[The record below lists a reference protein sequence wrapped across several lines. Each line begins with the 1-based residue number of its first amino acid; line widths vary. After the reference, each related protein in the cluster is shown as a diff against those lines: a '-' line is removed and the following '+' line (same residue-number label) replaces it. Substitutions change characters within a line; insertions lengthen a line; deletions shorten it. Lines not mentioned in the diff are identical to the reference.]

1 MRFDIRPRIRRAF
14 HLALRRR
21 DLTEREIDEELRTHV
36 AFRVSQLVAR
46 GLTREEAERVAY
58 QRFGGSWDET
68 VHRLRRSGR
77 TRDGQL
83 RLREWLDAARA
94 DLAYAVRT
102 LVREPGFATVVV
114 LTFALGIGA
123 NATMFAVIDR
133 LLLQPPPHVG
143 QPGGVFELS
152 RVAERDGKTQY
163 QTSMQYALFA
173 QLRADTA
180 AFRDVA
186 AASFISTQTLGS
198 GAEAE
203 QAFVVLA
210 SSNYFNVLATK
221 PALGRFF
228 GATEDNEV
236 ASSDVAVLGYGFWQ
250 RRFGG
255 DPAILGK
262 VIRVG
267 PREFTVIGVAREGFT
282 GVNPLRVDLWLP
294 MSHAE
299 VFGMVRRPWAGSW
312 GSIWLTIYARLQRG
326 VSRDAAAARVR
337 TVFTRGMESSLGAG
351 KARQIPSFLE
361 APFALRS
368 ILPSTQLAGDPQA
381 KLARLLLGVTVVVL
395 VITCANVASLLLA
408 RGTERRREI
417 AVRLAL
423 GVSRWRLLRML
434 ISETA
439 VLAVCGGVAAIMVA
453 HGGTALLQATLL
465 QDFAWTE
472 SAFDG
477 RVLAATLALV
487 LATIVLAGLV
497 PAFRSSRPDVVES
510 LQAGGREGGASVSRL
525 RAALMTAQAT
535 LCVVLIVGAGL
546 FVQSLRQAARF
557 RLGFDTTGVIA
568 ATMDLTTL
576 GYKLPARLA
585 LYGSMRDRLAALPD
599 VAAASVASTYAL
611 QRWRFGVGVRV
622 PGRDSLPRGPAGIT
636 SYNAVSG
643 DYFTTLGLT
652 VIEGRPITAAD
663 VIAEARVAVLSA
675 AMARAYWPN
684 ERAVDRCIMLNAD
697 SVCTTVVGVAADA
710 KQGPQ
715 REDPQ
720 FVVYV
725 PAGPRWAAG
734 PNVLLV
740 RARGGD
746 ARRLVAPIRRAMQS
760 AAPNLP
766 YADVQTLDDVL
777 APEIRPWKT
786 GATLFSIFGGL
797 ALLIAAMGLY
807 SAISY
812 SVVQRRH
819 EFGVRMAL
827 GARIADVVR
836 LVMDQGVRAALL
848 GIVAGSLIAI
858 GAGRFVEALLFQTS
872 PRSPAAFAL
881 AAFIIVSVAAAA
893 SFVPAWRAAR
903 VDPMMALRGE

>member
-1 MRFDIRPRIRRAF
+1 MGFDIRPRIRRAF
-14 HLALRRR
+14 RLALRRR

-36 AFRVSQLVAR
+36 AFRISQLMAR
-46 GLTREEAERVAY
+46 GLTREDAERLAY
-58 QRFGGSWDET
+58 QRFGGSWEE
-68 VHRLRRSGR
+68 VVNRVQRSGR
-77 TRDGQL
+77 ARDGQL
-83 RLREWLDAARA
+83 KMRERLDAARA

-102 LVREPGFATVVV
+102 LVREPAFAIVVA

-133 LLLQPPPHVG
+133 LLLQPPPQVG
-143 QPGGVFELS
+143 QPGDVFQVS
-152 RVAERDGKTQY
+152 RVVQRDGKTQY
-163 QTSMQYALFA
+163 ETSMQYALFA
-173 QLRADTA
+173 ALRADTT

-186 AASFISTQTLGS
+186 ATSFITTQTLGS
-198 GAEAE
+198 GADAE
-203 QAFVVLA
+203 QVYVVLA
-210 SSNYFNVLATK
+210 SSNYFSLLATR
-221 PALGRFF
+221 PSLGRFF
-228 GATEDNEV
+228 GAAEDNEV

-282 GVNPLRVDLWLP
+282 GVDPLRVDIWLP

-299 VFGMVRRPWAGSW
+299 VFGMVRPPWAGSW
-312 GSIWLTIYARLQRG
+312 GNIWLSIYARLGPG
-326 VSRDAAAARVR
+326 VSHEAAAARVR
-337 TVFTRGMESSLGAG
+337 TAFTRGLESWPGAG
-351 KARQIPSFLE
+351 KARQIPSFFE

-368 ILPSTQLAGDPQA
+368 IMPSTQLADDPQA
-381 KLARLLLGVTVVVL
+381 KLARLLLGVTVAVL
-395 VITCANVASLLLA
+395 LIACANVASLLLA
-408 RGTERRREI
+408 RGTERRRDI

-423 GVSRWRLLRML
+423 GVSRGRLVRLL

-439 VLAVCGGVAAIMVA
+439 VLAVCGGVVAIAVA
-453 HGGTALLQATLL
+453 HWGTALLQATLL
-465 QDFAWTE
+465 HDFAWTE

-487 LATIVLAGLV
+487 LATIVIAGVV

-510 LQAGGREGGASVSRL
+510 LKTGGREGGFALSRL
-525 RAALMTAQAT
+525 RAVLMTAQAT
-535 LCVVLIVGAGL
+535 LSVVLIVGAGL

-557 RLGFDTTGVIA
+557 RLGYETTGVIA
-568 ATMDLTTL
+568 ATMDLTL
-576 GYKLPARLA
+576 GYKPPARLA
-585 LYGSMRDRLAALPD
+585 LYSSMRDRVVALPG
-599 VAAASVASTYAL
+599 VVGASVASTYAL
-611 QRWRFGVGVRV
+611 QPWRLGIRVRV
-622 PGRDSLPRGPAGIT
+622 PGRDSLPSAPAGMT
-636 SYNAVSG
+636 SYNAVGS
-643 DYFTTLGLT
+643 DYFTTLGLA
-652 VIEGRPITAAD
+652 VIEGRAITAAD
-663 VIAEARVAVLSA
+663 VAAEGRVAVLSA

-684 ERAVDRCIMLNAD
+684 GRAVDRCIMLNAD

-710 KQGPQ
+710 KQGLQ

-720 FVVYV
+720 FLVYV
-725 PAGPRWAAG
+725 PAGPRWPIG

-740 RARGGD
+740 RTRGDD
-746 ARRLVAPIRRAMQS
+746 ARRLVSPIRHAMQS

-848 GIVAGSLIAI
+848 GIVAGSLIALV
-858 GAGRFVEALLFQTS
+858 AGRFVEALLFQTS
-872 PRSPAAFAL
+872 PRSPVAFAL
-881 AAFIIVSVAAAA
+881 AALVIVSVAAAA
-893 SFVPAWRAAR
+893 SCVPAWRASR
-903 VDPMMALRGE
+903 VDPVTALRGD